1 MFEGIEIMVKLYLE
15 MIGGGTCPLY
25 MLHIVGMPH
34 VSNFLQPLVY
44 YYSYFYSFCYSYC
57 CYS

>member
-34 VSNFLQPLVY
+34 VSNFLQP
-44 YYSYFYSFCYSYC
+44 F
-57 CYS
+57 